1 MPVIRKKPQQNPQH
15 DVMVQELVRH
25 LKAAAGDEL
34 PEQPRI
40 IEETVPLSH
49 AVRVFVIWDR
59 WSEIAEE
66 RERDEMILE
75 AYDQALGR
83 QAMANISV
91 VRGLTPRMA
100 LEIGATHLLQS

>member
-1 MPVIRKKPQQNPQH
+1 
-15 DVMVQELVRH
+15 MVQELIRH
-25 LKAAAGDEL
+25 LKATEGDDL

-49 AVRVFVIWDR
+49 ALRVFVIWDR
-59 WSEIAEE
+59 WAEIIED

-91 VRGLTPRMA
+91 VRGLTPGMA
-100 LEIGATHLLQS
+100 LEIGATHLLKG